1 MPTVETGGIVID
13 ARAWGP
19 GPAELAALGARLLD
33 RGPLARRLE
42 GTDHRLLSVLPD
54 PAPGEKRTGN
64 AGPPTRFTAVAY
76 DYTNNRAVVAQGRFD
91 DPDELTIHYNGLQ
104 PPVSDEEFDAAA
116 ALVLRHLEAREDTAR
131 QEVRFYRPMPPLL
144 PVEQPDGR
152 IHRAVAVGIERIEPE
167 PGESRHRVVAAD
179 LIDRSVLPDPLDTGA
194 APCERQCGSP
204 PGACSYDAGTGG
216 QVHLT
221 VTRAGATLWD
231 LIVVRPSASSGQ
243 HGSGVELRF
252 VDYRGTRVLY
262 RAHVPVLNVRYDS
275 PDCGCGPSY
284 RDQNNYET
292 CFQANGTDVIP
303 GFRLCPT
310 PGSTIHDSGVDGG
323 NFRGVAI
330 WVEGDEVVLTSVTA
344 AGWYRYISQWRLA
357 ADGTIRPRY
366 GFAAVSNPC
375 TCLIHHHH
383 SYWRLDFDIQTPSDN
398 RVQEF
403 NDPPIFPGTNYHT
416 KYFEIRRQRDA
427 SHHRHWRVLH
437 EDSGAGYA
445 IIPGANDGDADAG
458 YGIGDLWVLRYHPD
472 EIDDAPVPLYET
484 VPSQSMEHIDN
495 HLNGEAVDQQDV
507 VIWYAAHFR
516 HDVAHEASEVV
527 GPDLLP
533 FNWP

>member
-1 MPTVETGGIVID
+1 MPTIETGAIVVD

-19 GPAELAALGARLLD
+19 GPAELAALRASLLD
-33 RGPLARRLE
+33 RGPLAQRLE
-42 GTDHRLLSVLPD
+42 STDHRLLSVLPD
-54 PAPGEKRTGN
+54 PAPGDKRDGI
-64 AGPPTRFTAVAY
+64 ADPPTRFTAVAY
-76 DYTNNRAVVAQGRFD
+76 DYTNNRAVVAQGRFA
-91 DPDELTIHYNGLQ
+91 DPEKLTIHYNALQ
-104 PPVSDEEFDAAA
+104 PPVSDEEFDDAV

-131 QEVRFYRPMPPLL
+131 HEIRFYRPMPPLL

-179 LIDRSVLPDPLDTGA
+179 LIDRSVLPDPLDTGG

-204 PGACSYDAGTGG
+204 QGTCSYDGGAGG

-262 RAHVPVLNVRYDS
+262 RAHVPVLNVLYDS
-275 PDCGCGPSY
+275 SDCGCGPSY

-292 CFQANGTDVIP
+292 CFQADGTDVIP
-303 GFRLCPT
+303 GFRLCPA

-323 NFRGVAI
+323 NFHGVAI

-366 GFAAVSNPC
+366 GFAAISNAC

-403 NDPPIFPGTNYHT
+403 NNPPIFPGTNYHT

-427 SHHRHWRVLH
+427 SHNRHWRVMH

-445 IIPGANDGDADAG
+445 IMPGANDGDADVG

-472 EIDDAPVPLYET
+472 EIDDAPVTLYET

-527 GPDLLP
+527 GPDLVP